1 MSSQT
6 QHSAS
11 CRCHQA
17 DHGAAGQDLDEVEFQ
32 RSACNAALVGDV
44 EKLEAILDR
53 CVNLNSNSKSNSREE
68 APTCAH

>member
-6 QHSAS
+6 HPQHSAS

-53 CVNLNSNSKSNSREE
+53 CVNLNSNSREE
-68 APTCAH
+68 ATTYAH

>member
-1 MSSQT
+1 
-6 QHSAS
+6 
-11 CRCHQA
+11 
-17 DHGAAGQDLDEVEFQ
+17 LDEVEFQ